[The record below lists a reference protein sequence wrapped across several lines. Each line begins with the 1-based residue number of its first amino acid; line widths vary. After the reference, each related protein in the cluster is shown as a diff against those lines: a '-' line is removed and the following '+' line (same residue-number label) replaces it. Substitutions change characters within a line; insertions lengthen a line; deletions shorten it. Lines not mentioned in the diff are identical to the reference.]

1 MRDSIGGTVIL
12 MIIMVFMVF
21 AIAYLAYNVN
31 YQKAFRMKN
40 KIISIYEKH
49 NGHCTNDSSN
59 NCVKEILDYANEIGY
74 DTDNNFDCGKLEYV
88 KGSNFTGS
96 ATFASGAKQLY
107 CVRGLEQAS
116 KDREASGSA
125 VYDDTGKVNCYYQ
138 IVTKINIRIPII
150 ENVIGTPAL
159 YVTGDTKVFN
169 ITGTQCP

>member
-12 MIIMVFMVF
+12 VIIMAFMVF

-40 KIISIYEKH
+40 KIISIYEKY
-49 NGHCTNDSSN
+49 NG
-59 NCVKEILDYANEIGY
+59 NCDPGTCVREINEYAREIGY
-74 DTDNNFDCGKLEYV
+74 DTENNFPCDNI
-88 KGSNFTGS
+88 KGTSYDRASGH
-96 ATFASGAKQLY
+96 FASGDKQLY
-107 CVRGLEQAS
+107 CVKGVKQVT
-116 KDREASGSA
+116 KDRSASGSA
-125 VYDDTGKVNCYYQ
+125 VYDDTGTVSCYYQ

-169 ITGTQCP
+169 KKTGECP